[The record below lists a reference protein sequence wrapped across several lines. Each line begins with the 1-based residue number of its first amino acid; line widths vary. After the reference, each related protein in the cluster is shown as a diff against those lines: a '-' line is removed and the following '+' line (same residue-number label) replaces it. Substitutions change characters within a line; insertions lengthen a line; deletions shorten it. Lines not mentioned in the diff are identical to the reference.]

1 MAISNKTLATI
12 NSAFADQGVV
22 ADMQQAALSG
32 AQLASPA
39 RLVTA
44 AGPISASDYRVI
56 LNGASGA
63 KALALP
69 PGQNGMTINMAKAG
83 GDAATWSL
91 VPAGSDVLDSGLSGA
106 TGIGSAAGSSFAAH
120 HVNGTWYKI

>member
-1 MAISNKTLATI
+1 M
-12 NSAFADQGVV
+12 FADPGMV

-32 AQLASPA
+32 AQQASAA

-56 LNGASGA
+56 LNGGSGA

-69 PGQNGMTINMAKAG
+69 LGQNGMTINMAKAG
-83 GDAATWSL
+83 GDAATWSMTAA
-91 VPAGSDVLDSGLSGA
+91 AGNTIDSALTTALGG
-106 TGIGSAAGSSFAAH
+106 AAGSSFAAH
-120 HVNGTWYKI
+120 HVNGVWYKI